1 MGYQRFKDANRQ
13 KDARRWSAGME
24 CSLPTG
30 RDWWFPLPR
39 PETRGPVGW
48 FSLEYRFL
56 FCRKRRM
63 GEHRDG
69 APIRSPCA
77 EPFNE
82 TREANWLDFRVMMS
96 QICTIWKIRNLQKMD
111 KLLKYNGTPCRFEPT
126 TYGLEGRC
134 SINWAKGALRSDYF
148 MQMNRVNYTVS
159 ACWVNAFVSV
169 AGEVYECWFF
179 CLFKGI
185 QKSPGNN
192 SAHETPDLG
201 IHVFRIFMILLNIP
215 LPSSGSGTL

>member
-1 MGYQRFKDANRQ
+1 MKNQTSTTWRMGYQRFKDANRQ

-39 PETRGPVGW
+39 PETHVGQLADSVW
-48 FSLEYRFL
+48 STA
-56 FCRKRRM
+56 FCSAGNGRM

-111 KLLKYNGTPCRFEPT
+111 KLLKYNGTPCRIRTYDLRLRRPLLYPT
-126 TYGLEGRC
+126 ELRAHCEVITSCRWIAWIIRSAPAESMPLFQLL
-134 SINWAKGALRSDYF
+134 AKCTNVDF
-148 MQMNRVNYTVS
+148 S
-159 ACWVNAFVSV
+159 ACSRVSRNRLV
-169 AGEVYECWFF
+169 TTQPM
-179 CLFKGI
+179 KRQI
-185 QKSPGNN
+185 
-192 SAHETPDLG
+192 
-201 IHVFRIFMILLNIP
+201 
-215 LPSSGSGTL
+215 

>member
-1 MGYQRFKDANRQ
+1 MKNQTSTTWRMGYQRFKDANRQ

-39 PETRGPVGW
+39 PETHVGQLADSVW
-48 FSLEYRFL
+48 STA
-56 FCRKRRM
+56 FCSAGNGRM

-96 QICTIWKIRNLQKMD
+96 QICPIWKIRNLQKMD
-111 KLLKYNGTPCRFEPT
+111 KLLKYNGTPCRIRYKLITHCFK
-126 TYGLEGRC
+126 LI
-134 SINWAKGALRSDYF
+134 INHSFSQHAPF
-148 MQMNRVNYTVS
+148 
-159 ACWVNAFVSV
+159 NAPKCF
-169 AGEVYECWFF
+169 YHHFF
-179 CLFKGI
+179 DEFF
-185 QKSPGNN
+185 
-192 SAHETPDLG
+192 T
-201 IHVFRIFMILLNIP
+201 
-215 LPSSGSGTL
+215 